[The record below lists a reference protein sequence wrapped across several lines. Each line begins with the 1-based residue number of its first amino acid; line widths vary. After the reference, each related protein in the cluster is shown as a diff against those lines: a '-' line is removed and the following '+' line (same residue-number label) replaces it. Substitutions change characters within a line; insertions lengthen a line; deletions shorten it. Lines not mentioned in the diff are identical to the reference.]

1 MCVCVCEYVCECVC
15 ECVSVCVCVCE
26 CVCVHTCIHN
36 RLVLQGKAG
45 SLHEGRHKAKLDA
58 MFTNKGLLELLPQL
72 NETAHINLVEGG
84 QHGVSVLSVLQSLC
98 NPLPHSVHLN
108 LTGERERERERE
120 REIGQACAL

>member
-1 MCVCVCEYVCECVC
+1 MHTCIHNRLVLQCVC
-15 ECVSVCVCVCE
+15 ECVSVCVCAGSIPAF
-26 CVCVHTCIHN
+26 TN
-36 RLVLQGKAG
+36 RLVLQQSRQPSRK
-45 SLHEGRHKAKLDA
+45 HKAKLDA